1 MSDKDSKYK
10 DKFIDLQNNGRLFPS
25 WIMMNFKKYKLPS
38 IIQKPGKDP
47 CNVKNTKIELRKYQL
62 FLASYLDY
70 RSPYRNILIYHGLG
84 SGKTASAI
92 NIYNMLFNYNP
103 RWNVF
108 ILIPA
113 RLKKNPWM
121 TDLDLF
127 VQEKNKKERMKNII
141 FVHYDS
147 PFADRDFLNAVKQ
160 ADSSKKNLYIFDEA
174 HNFTQNVY
182 NNMISKTG
190 RRALTIYDYI
200 KNDIKETDTSRV
212 VLLSGTPAVNDPFEL
227 SVIFNLLRP
236 GIFPDS
242 YTKFSELYISGNKLI
257 AEKKNMFQRRILG
270 LVSFYLGSTPDLY
283 AQKKIIPVSL
293 KMDPYHLEIYEYYED
308 IERKL
313 ERKAALSRTSSN
325 VYRSYTRQASNFVF
339 PTLSGKISGENR
351 PRPGQFRLTEK
362 EIEQLEEGVELEK
375 DKKLAKKQATISALK
390 EYSLLI
396 KKYLNG
402 LKDYFKSLANKDKSK
417 KYTIDD
423 DIKIF
428 LKEYKGNFEKFWEN
442 HNKKSFLVKAMYSSS
457 CKMVA
462 IAFNLIASEGPVVVY
477 SNYVKMEGL
486 EIFRIYLEYMGFSHY
501 GFTKGTDNKRFVEY
515 TGSIDR
521 DKREKGRSVFNDK
534 KNIYGKLVKVIMISP
549 AGSEGISLANVRQ
562 VHILEPYWNEV
573 RITQLIG
580 RAIRACSHKDLPL
593 DKRKVDIFRYKAVRA
608 KGKNTTDQ
616 LMEEHALDK
625 YNLIESFLKTMRE
638 AAVDCELF
646 KEHNKLLEDVR
657 CFQFNKDDIIAPFVG
672 PAYIEDIDQD
682 EKINSGLNAPT
693 TILKT
698 SKVYKVKCVKELKKD
713 KYSSPLYYWY
723 DPKEKLLFDIDLNFP
738 VATVKLDDYNIPE
751 MYKDYYIIGR
761 VINIPK
767 LSIMN

>member
-1 MSDKDSKYK
+1 MSEKDSGYK
-10 DKFIDLQNNGRLFPS
+10 DKFIDLQRNGRLFPS
-25 WIMMNFKKYKLPS
+25 WIMMNFKKYKLPA
-38 IIQKPGKDP
+38 ILQKPGKDP
-47 CNVKNTKIELRKYQL
+47 CNVKKTKLELRKYQL

-92 NIYNMLFNYNP
+92 NIYNMLFNYSP

-108 ILIPA
+108 IMIPA

-127 VQEKNKKERMKNII
+127 VQAKNKKERMKNII

-160 ADSSKKNLYIFDEA
+160 ADSSKKNIYIFDEA
-174 HNFTQNVY
+174 HNFIQNVY

-190 RRALTIYDYI
+190 RRAITIYDYI
-200 KNDIKETDTSRV
+200 KNDVKETETSRV

-227 SVIFNLLRP
+227 SIIFNLLRP
-236 GIFPDS
+236 GIFPLS
-242 YTKFSELYISGNKLI
+242 YTKFSELYISSNKLI

-283 AQKKIIPVSL
+283 AKKNIKSVPL
-293 KMDPYHLEIYEYYED
+293 EMDPYHQEVYNYYED

-339 PTLSGKISGENR
+339 PTLSSKISGENR
-351 PRPGQFRLTEK
+351 PRPGQFRLSEK
-362 EIEQLEEGVELEK
+362 EIEQLEEGMQFEA
-375 DKKLAKKQATISALK
+375 DKKKAKKEATISALK
-390 EYSLLI
+390 EYTLLI
-396 KKYLNG
+396 KKYLLG
-402 LKDYFKSLANKDKSK
+402 LRDYFKNLSNKDKSK
-417 KYTIDD
+417 KHTVIDD
-423 DIKIF
+423 INIYLKKYKNNF
-428 LKEYKGNFEKFWEN
+428 KEYWKTEQ
-442 HNKKSFLVKAMYSSS
+442 KKSFLLKAMYASS

-462 IAFNLIASEGPVVVY
+462 IIFNLLSTDGPVIVY

-486 EIFRIYLEYMGFSHY
+486 EIFRIYLESIGFSHY
-501 GFTKGTDNKRFVEY
+501 GFSKGTDFKRFVEY
-515 TGSIDR
+515 TGAIDR
-521 DKREKGRSVFNDK
+521 DKREKGRSVYNDK
-534 KNIYGKLVKVIMISP
+534 KNINGKLVKVMLISP
-549 AGSEGISLANVRQ
+549 AGSEGISLYNVRQ

-580 RAIRACSHKDLPL
+580 RAIRACSHKDLPMN
-593 DKRKVDIFRYKAVRA
+593 KRKVDIFRYKAIRA

-693 TILKT
+693 TILKS
-698 SKVYKVKCVKELKKD
+698 SKVYKVKVVKELKKD

-723 DPKEKLLFDIDLNFP
+723 DPVDKILFDVDLNFP

-751 MYKDYYIIGR
+751 MYKSNYIIGR
-761 VINIPK
+761 MLSIPK
-767 LSIMN
+767 LSIIN